1 MPENEI
7 YSKVISSLVTALNK
21 LALYP
26 ANHPIIT
33 TTLNEA
39 HAVLQESFGS
49 KKELTFSLSAQDKIL
64 VEGQPVANIATGM
77 LGEFISEFKKLQA
90 ESITFSDGLTLEE
103 LKLFLKT
110 MSLKSDDLK
119 KQGGINQILID
130 RGIKNIKVNLF
141 SYIKVKKG
149 KEIIEV
155 EGGKKLEAQVALGFK
170 LQELLKG
177 NLDDSSTQVVKE
189 DLRCRFLED
198 SQSIVDLL
206 KEVTI
211 EAEQLSKILDIMGD
225 SLIKEA
231 KKEDTKSKVNLTK
244 SLAKF
249 SSQLKKLTSQF
260 KDKEQS
266 EKIKSIINE
275 KIDRYSNEILVNAI
289 SAEYIQ
295 KKTWTPILKDIVK
308 RFFSKIEDKNNR
320 LTALKD
326 NLLQAGF
333 SQQDWDK
340 FSIYIEQELIKK
352 PEAGIIKIDKE
363 ELEHL
368 KNENT
373 QLKSSV
379 EKLQNDLEKLENLKE
394 QHKRIVSE
402 KERVENIISHMAE
415 GLVVVDS
422 DGKILMM
429 NPAAGKLL
437 NINKEEAL
445 GESLRDTIKDEH
457 LLTFTKDL
465 KPDSEGNLTKEI
477 ELFSPN
483 DSTKKV
489 LRTSSAVVKNQDDNT
504 VGMVTVLN
512 DITRQKELEKLKS
525 DFVANVSHELR
536 TPLVVIQQSLSILT
550 SELTDKLNDDQKK
563 FFDNTQNNLSR
574 LRNLINGLLDIASIE
589 AGKFK
594 LKLGIFDINEVVR
607 AVVEFLDK
615 WAKTKNISLEV
626 KLLPSKNEILIDKDR
641 VTQVITNLVGNAI
654 KFTPEAGKI
663 SVVLNERM
671 PDDTFRQE
679 SIEVSVIDNG
689 HGIESKDLGRI
700 FDKFEQAGAAQ
711 PASGGGTGLGL
722 AIAKEIVQ
730 MHKGKIWVESEVGK
744 GSRFSFLI
752 PKIKE
757 EAKDG

>member
-7 YSKVISSLVTALNK
+7 YSKVISALVTALNK
-21 LALYP
+21 LSLYP
-26 ANHPIIT
+26 ANHPIIK

-39 HAVLQESFGS
+39 HSVLQESFSS

-64 VEGQPVANIATGM
+64 VEGQPVTNIATGM
-77 LGEFISEFKKLQA
+77 LEEFISEFKKLQA
-90 ESITFSDGLTLEE
+90 ESITFSYGLTPEE
-103 LKLFLKT
+103 LELFLKT
-110 MSLKSDDLK
+110 MSTKSDDLK
-119 KQGGINQILID
+119 KGGGINQILID
-130 RGIKNIKVNLF
+130 RGIKHIKVNLF
-141 SYIKVKKG
+141 SYIKVQKG
-149 KEIIEV
+149 KEVVEIEKGRRLKTQA
-155 EGGKKLEAQVALGFK
+155 ELGSKVKEF
-170 LQELLKG
+170 LQG
-177 NLDDSSTQVVKE
+177 NLDDSSIQAIKE
-189 DLRCRFLED
+189 ELHYQFLENPD
-198 SQSIVDLL
+198 GIINLL
-206 KEVTI
+206 KEESI
-211 EAEQLSKILDIMGD
+211 NIEQLSQILDTLGE

-231 KKEDTKSKVNLTK
+231 KIRDVKSKINLVKSLTK
-244 SLAKF
+244 FTLN
-249 SSQLKKLTSQF
+249 LKKLTSQF
-260 KDKEQS
+260 KEKEQS
-266 EKIKSIINE
+266 EKAKSIINE
-275 KIDRYSNEILVNAI
+275 KVDKYTDTILADAL
-289 SAEYIQ
+289 STEYMQ
-295 KKTWTPILKDIVK
+295 KKNWTPTLKDIIK
-308 RFFSKIEDKNNR
+308 RFLSKTKDRDSRI
-320 LTALKD
+320 AVLKD

-333 SQQDWDK
+333 SQQDWDN
-340 FSIYIEQELIKK
+340 FSIYIEKELVKK
-352 PEAGIIKIDKE
+352 PEAEIIKIDKE

-373 QLKSSV
+373 QLSSNI
-379 EKLQNDLEKLENLKE
+379 ERLQNDLEKLESLKE
-394 QHKRIVSE
+394 QHKRIVIE

-429 NPAAGKLL
+429 NPAAGRLL
-437 NINKEEAL
+437 NLNKEEAA
-445 GESLRDTIKDEH
+445 GKALRDTIKDEH

-465 KPDSEGNLTKEI
+465 RPDSEGNLTKEI
-477 ELFSPN
+477 ELFSPD
-483 DSTKKV
+483 DSTKRV

-550 SELTDKLNDDQKK
+550 SELTEKLNDDQKK

-615 WAKTKNISLEV
+615 WAKTKNITLEA
-626 KLLPSKNEILIDKDR
+626 KLLPSKNEILMDKDR
-641 VTQVITNLVGNAI
+641 ITQVITNLVGNAI

-663 SVVLNERM
+663 SVVLNERI

-689 HGIESKDLGRI
+689 PGIESKDLGRI

>member
-7 YSKVISSLVTALNK
+7 YSKVISALVTALNK
-21 LALYP
+21 LSLYP
-26 ANHPIIT
+26 ANHPIIK
-33 TTLNEA
+33 TTLKEA
-39 HAVLQESFGS
+39 HAVLQESFSS
-49 KKELTFSLSAQDKIL
+49 KKELTFSLSAEDKIL

-90 ESITFSDGLTLEE
+90 ESITFSYGLTPEE
-103 LKLFLKT
+103 LEIFLKT
-110 MSLKSDDLK
+110 MSTKSDDLK
-119 KQGGINQILID
+119 KGGGINQILID
-130 RGIKNIKVNLF
+130 RDIRHIKVNLF
-141 SYIKVKKG
+141 SYIKVQKG
-149 KEIIEV
+149 KEVIEV
-155 EGGKKLEAQVALGFK
+155 EKGRRLKTQAELGSKIKEF
-170 LQELLKG
+170 LQG
-177 NLDDSSTQVVKE
+177 NLDDTSIQVIKE
-189 DLRCRFLED
+189 ELHYQFLENPD
-198 SQSIVDLL
+198 GIINLL
-206 KEVTI
+206 KEESI
-211 EAEQLSKILDIMGD
+211 NIEQLSQILDTLGE

-231 KKEDTKSKVNLTK
+231 KTRDVKFKLNLVKSLTK
-244 SLAKF
+244 FTL
-249 SSQLKKLTSQF
+249 QLKKLTSQF
-260 KDKEQS
+260 KEKDQS
-266 EKIKSIINE
+266 EKAKSIINE
-275 KIDRYSNEILVNAI
+275 KVDKYTDTILADAL
-289 SAEYIQ
+289 STEYLQ
-295 KKTWTPILKDIVK
+295 KKNWTPTLKDIIK
-308 RFFSKIEDKNNR
+308 RFLSKTEDR
-320 LTALKD
+320 DSRIAMLKD
-326 NLLQAGF
+326 NLLPAGF
-333 SQQDWDK
+333 SQQDWNN
-340 FSIYIEQELIKK
+340 FSIYIEKELVKK
-352 PEAGIIKIDKE
+352 TGAEIIKIDKE

-373 QLKSSV
+373 QLRSNI
-379 EKLQNDLEKLENLKE
+379 ERLQNDLEKLESLKE
-394 QHKRIVSE
+394 QHKRIVTE

-429 NPAAGKLL
+429 NPAAGRLL
-437 NINKEEAL
+437 NLNKEEAL
-445 GESLRDTIKDEH
+445 GESLRDTLKDEH

-465 KPDSEGNLTKEI
+465 RPDSEGNLTKEI

-483 DSTKKV
+483 DSTKRV

-550 SELTDKLNDDQKK
+550 SELTEKLNEDQKK

-574 LRNLINGLLDIASIE
+574 LRNLINSLLDIASIE

-607 AVVEFLDK
+607 ATVEFLDK
-615 WAKTKNISLEV
+615 WAKTKNIRLEA
-626 KLLPSKNEILIDKDR
+626 KLLPSKNEILMDKDR
-641 VTQVITNLVGNAI
+641 ITQVITNLVGNAI
-654 KFTPEAGKI
+654 KFTPETGKI

-689 HGIESKDLGRI
+689 PGIEAKDLERI
-700 FDKFEQAGAAQ
+700 FNKFEQAGTAQ